1 MPLLIAAAGLLS
13 IGILSAGLERRA
25 HGIRA
30 SRGWAAAE
38 TLAIFVLGGILSAV
52 VWNAIAG

>member
-1 MPLLIAAAGLLS
+1 MPLLIAVAGLLS

-38 TLAIFVLGGILSAV
+38 TLAIFVLGGILAV
-52 VWNAIAG
+52 AACN